1 VEVMAEPDFPVEKI
15 PDEELRQLAFEY
27 SEDKVSVIIVL
38 DFPDPKINLGK
49 FKKGNRSTHIPTS
62 VEPETD
68 EEHEEILRLE
78 MVMREFLEGILD
90 TPPNWLPMA
99 RAFVAT
105 VTGEQL
111 RIIADLPMTK
121 SIELNRELK

>member
-1 VEVMAEPDFPVEKI
+1 MVESEFPVEKI
-15 PDEELRQLAFEY
+15 PDEELRQLAIEY
-27 SEDKVSVIIVL
+27 SEEKVSVIIVL
-38 DFPDPKINLGK
+38 DYPEPKLDVGK
-49 FKKGNRSTHIPTS
+49 VEKGDRVSYLPTG
-62 VEPETD
+62 VEPET
-68 EEHEEILRLE
+68 EEEREEIERRE
-78 MVMREFLEGILD
+78 NEMRELLEDMLES
-90 TPPNWLPMA
+90 PPNWLPMA

>member
-1 VEVMAEPDFPVEKI
+1 MVEPEFPVEKI
-15 PDEELRQLAFEY
+15 PDEDLRQLAFEY
-27 SEDKVSVIIVL
+27 SEEKVSVIIVL
-38 DFPDPKINLGK
+38 DYPAPKLDVGK
-49 FKKGNRSTHIPTS
+49 VKKGDRVSYLPKS

-68 EEHEEILRLE
+68 EEREEIDRRE
-78 MVMREFLEGILD
+78 SIMRELLEDILE
-90 TPPNWLPMA
+90 TSPNYLPMA

-111 RIIADLPMTK
+111 LIIADLPLTK

>member
-1 VEVMAEPDFPVEKI
+1 MAEPDFLVEKI
-15 PDEELRQLAFEY
+15 SDEELRQLAFEY

-38 DFPDPKINLGK
+38 ESPDPKIDLGK
-49 FKKGNRSTHIPTS
+49 VKKGNRSAHLPTS

-68 EEHEEILRLE
+68 EEREEFMRRE
-78 MVMREFLEGILD
+78 MMMKELLEGILD

>member
-1 VEVMAEPDFPVEKI
+1 MIGPEFPVEKI
-15 PDEELRQLAFEY
+15 PDEELRQLAYEY
-27 SEDKVSVIIVL
+27 SEEKVSVIIVL
-38 DFPDPKINLGK
+38 DYPEPKVDVGK
-49 FKKGNRSTHIPTS
+49 IKKGDRVSYVPTS

-68 EEHEEILRLE
+68 EEREEIERRE
-78 MVMREFLEGILD
+78 IEMREFLENILD
-90 TPPNWLPMA
+90 SPPNYLPMA

-121 SIELNRELK
+121 SIEFNRELR

>member
-1 VEVMAEPDFPVEKI
+1 MVDPEFPIEKI
-15 PDEELRQLAFEY
+15 PDKGLRQFAIEY
-27 SEDKVSVIIVL
+27 SEEKVSVIIVL
-38 DFPDPKINLGK
+38 DYPEPKLEVGK
-49 FKKGNRSTHIPTS
+49 VKKGNRVSYLPRS
-62 VEPETD
+62 VEPET
-68 EEHEEILRLE
+68 EEEREEIARRGKA
-78 MVMREFLEGILD
+78 MRELLEDILESS
-90 TPPNWLPMA
+90 PNYLPMA

>member
-1 VEVMAEPDFPVEKI
+1 MAESEFPVEKI
-15 PDEELRQLAFEY
+15 PDEELRQLAIEY
-27 SEDKVSVIIVL
+27 SEEKVSVIIVL
-38 DFPDPKINLGK
+38 DYPEPKFDVGK
-49 FKKGNRSTHIPTS
+49 VKKGDRVSYLPTS

-68 EEHEEILRLE
+68 EEREEIERQGT
-78 MVMREFLEGILD
+78 VMRELLEDMLES
-90 TPPNWLPMA
+90 PPNWLPMA

>member
-1 VEVMAEPDFPVEKI
+1 MVDPEFPAEKI
-15 PDEELRQLAFEY
+15 PDEELRQLAFDY
-27 SEDKVSVIIVL
+27 SKEKVSVIIVL
-38 DFPDPKINLGK
+38 DYPEPKLDVGK
-49 FKKGNRSTHIPTS
+49 VKKGDRVSYIPTG
-62 VEPETD
+62 VEPESD
-68 EEHEEILRLE
+68 EEREEIERLE
-78 MVMREFLEGILD
+78 DVMRQVLEEMLE

-111 RIIADLPMTK
+111 RFIANLPLTK

>member
-1 VEVMAEPDFPVEKI
+1 MVEPEFPVEKI
-15 PDEELRQLAFEY
+15 PDDELRQLACED
-27 SEDKVSVIIVL
+27 SEEKVSVIIVL
-38 DFPDPKINLGK
+38 DSPKPKFDVGK
-49 FKKGNRSTHIPTS
+49 VKKGNRVSLFPTG

-68 EEHEEILRLE
+68 EEREEIERRE
-78 MVMREFLEGILD
+78 NVMRELLEDILES
-90 TPPNWLPMA
+90 PPNWLPMA

-121 SIELNRELK
+121 SIEFNRELR

>member
-1 VEVMAEPDFPVEKI
+1 MIEPEFPAEKI
-15 PDEELRQLAFEY
+15 PDKELRQLAFEF
-27 SEDKVSVIIVL
+27 SEEKVSVIIVL
-38 DFPDPKINLGK
+38 DYPAPKLDVGK
-49 FKKGNRSTHIPTS
+49 VKKGDRVSYFPKS

-68 EEHEEILRLE
+68 EEREEIERRGDALRELLE
-78 MVMREFLEGILD
+78 DILD
-90 TPPNWLPMA
+90 DSPNYLPMA

-111 RIIADLPMTK
+111 RIIADLPLTK

>member
-1 VEVMAEPDFPVEKI
+1 MVEPEFLVEKI
-15 PDEELRQLAFEY
+15 PDEELRQLAFGY
-27 SEDKVSVIIVL
+27 SEEKVSVIIVL
-38 DFPDPKINLGK
+38 DYPKPKLDVSK
-49 FKKGNRSTHIPTS
+49 VKKGDRVSYLPTS
-62 VEPETD
+62 VEPET
-68 EEHEEILRLE
+68 EEEREEIERRE
-78 MVMREFLEGILD
+78 VVMRELLEDMLEA
-90 TPPNWLPMA
+90 PPNWLPMA

>member
-1 VEVMAEPDFPVEKI
+1 MVEPEFPVEKI
-15 PDEELRQLAFEY
+15 PDEDLRQLAFEY
-27 SEDKVSVIIVL
+27 SEEKVSVIIVL
-38 DFPDPKINLGK
+38 DYPAPKLDVGK
-49 FKKGNRSTHIPTS
+49 VKKGDRVSYLPKS

-68 EEHEEILRLE
+68 EEREEIDRRE
-78 MVMREFLEGILD
+78 SIMRELLEDILE
-90 TPPNWLPMA
+90 TSPNYLPMA

-111 RIIADLPMTK
+111 RIIADLPLTK